1 MENKKNKSIDN
12 ELSEASPNIISL
24 TNSQA
29 QVIYDQKGLDY
40 ISNLPFINKRDSG
53 GNVVITGTVLPLTD
67 EEQTKYN
74 ESIIVELNDRVYTN
88 SSVNRALDTQF
99 KYFKFPPKLT
109 TRVVPTGSIDLPDL
123 PVEDGLLFTGRILDV
138 EGKLYYLEGST
149 YYEIAADSPRLG
161 FPQKHLPALTFLL
174 EKLEKPFLFRT
185 KDDEFDSDTYP
196 KFNPISKLGFVDG
209 SKTMTYLNQK
219 GELRRRDKY
228 SGIID
233 IKSETYLSDP
243 KFEDGGILGLADL
256 ADNNITDTVVE
267 FNFDLIDE
275 INPAP
280 WNFGFLVDNEG
291 TAFLNQTLLVEDL
304 DLRDPAGSYTLID
317 QRPGLNRIGIYAENK
332 PPANGQNPGSVFYEF
347 KDAASRSFS
356 HARGWRA
363 QDASDGQ
370 YGNDKGFKPWG
381 NTPVDEEMTPSRIV
395 TNTYAEDGSYNKVYN
410 TSHNFW
416 LGNNQYGFGLAR
428 INAEY
433 KWDNRGVRS
442 AAVYRLGLNQDIGW
456 SPKSNTNKR
465 YGVVMVN
472 SQLIIAVQT
481 DNFILPNANE
491 VGIVITLNYKST
503 ATKIIRSRTPSKSW
517 NGFNQIAIVIPG
529 ADVTEDLYQIN
540 VTQEEV
546 PIVDPELEAKRA
558 ELAQLKS
565 NLDAAEGRLKQ
576 AQTFNFDRI
585 NQQLTIINRR
595 ISAAEPRTLPAGPF
609 NFVTF
614 GDPELYNRLIQQRV
628 PIQNQFDEADQELRD
643 AQDARDEAQTNY
655 DNAAEATSNYIK
667 SYIEGRIQ
675 GNS

>member
-12 ELSEASPNIISL
+12 ELSDASPNIISL

-40 ISNLPFINKRDSG
+40 ISNLPFINKRDTG

-67 EEQTKYN
+67 EEQLKYN

-99 KYFKFPPKLT
+99 KYFKFPAKLT

-149 YYEIAADSPRLG
+149 YYEIAADSPQLG
-161 FPQKHLPALTFLL
+161 FPQKHLPALSFLS
-174 EKLEKPFLFRT
+174 EKLEKPFLFRVNA
-185 KDDEFDSDTYP
+185 DDTESDKFPT
-196 KFNPISKLGFVDG
+196 FNPISKLGFAYG
-209 SKTMTYLNQK
+209 QITMTYNNQK

-267 FNFDLIDE
+267 FNFNLIDE

-280 WNFGFLVDNEG
+280 YEFGLLVDDIG
-291 TAFLNQTLLVEDL
+291 TVFINNLALSIARGLGQGPFNAVLPWNLLNT
-304 DLRDPAGSYTLID
+304 GI
-317 QRPGLNRIGIYAENK
+317 NRIGVHA
-332 PPANGQNPGSVFYEF
+332 ANTGGPGAIAY
-347 KDAASRSFS
+347 SFNNVNRQTFRHS
-356 HARGWRA
+356 KGWRV
-363 QDASDGQ
+363 QDAYDGQ
-370 YGNDKGFKPWG
+370 YGNTLGVRPFQNIDVTE
-381 NTPVDEEMTPSRIV
+381 NMTPSRV
-395 TNTYAEDGSYNKVYN
+395 ATNTYPEDGTYN
-410 TSHNFW
+410 TAYNPADKFW
-416 LGNNQYGFGLAR
+416 LGNNNFNQGQNR

-456 SPKSNTNKR
+456 SPKSNTNNR

-472 SQLIIAVQT
+472 SPLIIAVQT
-481 DNFILPNANE
+481 DNFILPNLTQ
-491 VGIVITLNYKST
+491 VGIVVTLKYKSSPE
-503 ATKIIRSRTPSKSW
+503 KEIRNQIPSKSW
-517 NGFNQIAIVIPG
+517 NGFNQITVGVPA

-546 PIVDPELEAKRA
+546 PIVDQVIETLQDDQRNKESLLENAKINVETARDVRKLKQQQLSIANQNLRGQPTGGLFDTQQFWIDRRA
-558 ELAQLKS
+558 EAAAAQS
-565 NLDAAEGRLKQ
+565 R
-576 AQTFNFDRI
+576 AQTEFNDADDS
-585 NQQLTIINRR
+585 LT
-595 ISAAEPRTLPAGPF
+595 
-609 NFVTF
+609 
-614 GDPELYNRLIQQRV
+614 
-628 PIQNQFDEADQELRD
+628 D
-643 AQDARDEAQTNY
+643 AQDARDTAQTEY
-655 DNAAEATSNYIK
+655 DAAVAATLDRFNILVQP
-667 SYIEGRIQ
+667 Q

>member
-12 ELSEASPNIISL
+12 ELSQASPNIISL

-40 ISNLPFINKRDSG
+40 ISNLPFINKRDTG

-67 EEQTKYN
+67 EEQAKYN

-123 PVEDGLLFTGRILDV
+123 PVEDGLLFIGRILDV

-161 FPQKHLPALTFLL
+161 FPQKHLPALTFLS

-185 KDDEFDSDTYP
+185 KDDDKDPDKFPT
-196 KFNPISKLGFVDG
+196 FNPISKSGNADDY
-209 SKTMTYLNQK
+209 KTMTYNNQR

-233 IKSETYLSDP
+233 LKTETYLSDP

-280 WNFGFLVDNEG
+280 YEFGLLVDDIGYAWINQENIIFNSG
-291 TAFLNQTLLVEDL
+291 LGAGMQRRTFDFLSLNT
-304 DLRDPAGSYTLID
+304 
-317 QRPGLNRIGIYAENK
+317 GLNRIGIWAGNTGG
-332 PPANGQNPGSVFYEF
+332 AASVNYEF
-347 KDAASRSFS
+347 KDRNGRPFR
-356 HARGWRA
+356 HAKGWRA
-363 QDASDGQ
+363 QDAFAGQ
-370 YGNDKGFKPWG
+370 YGNEYGVKPWQ

-395 TNTYAEDGSYNKVYN
+395 TNVYPEDGSYNKVYN
-410 TSHNFW
+410 TEGKFW
-416 LGNNQYGFGLAR
+416 LGNNNADAGLTR
-428 INAEY
+428 LNAEY

-442 AAVYRLGLNQDIGW
+442 AAVYGLGLKQDIGW
-456 SPKSNTNKR
+456 SPKSNTNNR
-465 YGVVMVN
+465 YGIVMVGG
-472 SQLIIAVQT
+472 QLIIAIQT

-491 VGIVITLNYKST
+491 VEIVVTLNYKST
-503 ATKIIRSRTPSKSW
+503 PTKIIRSRTPSKSW
-517 NGFNQIAIVIPG
+517 NGFNQISVRVPG

-546 PIVDPELEAKRA
+546 PITDPELEAKRA

-565 NLDAAEGRLKQ
+565 NLDAAAGRIER
-576 AQTFNFDRI
+576 AQTLLDQRRI
-585 NQQLTIINRR
+585 PLNSINRR
-595 ISAAEPRTLPAGPF
+595 IQQAQPRTFGFTQA
-609 NFVTF
+609 
-614 GDPELYNRLIQQRV
+614 GDPELYNRLIQERL
-628 PIQNQFDEADQELRD
+628 PIQNQFNQANQELQN
-643 AQDARDEAQTNY
+643 AQKARDEAQTNY
-655 DNAAEATSNYIK
+655 DNEVAATSNYIK

>member
-12 ELSEASPNIISL
+12 ELSDASPNIISL

-40 ISNLPFINKRDSG
+40 ISNLPFINKRDTG

-67 EEQTKYN
+67 EEQAKYN
-74 ESIIVELNDRVYTN
+74 ESITIELNDRVYTN

-99 KYFKFPPKLT
+99 KYFKFPAKLT
-109 TRVVPTGSIDLPDL
+109 TRVVPTGSIDLPEL
-123 PVEDGLLFTGRILDV
+123 QEEGGLLFTGRILNV

-149 YYEIAADSPRLG
+149 YYEIAADSPQLG
-161 FPQKHLPALTFLL
+161 FPQKHLPALTFLS
-174 EKLEKPFLFRT
+174 EKLEKPFLFRV
-185 KDDEFDSDTYP
+185 KDDDPDSELFPRWNNTTRNGYADANNLTY
-196 KFNPISKLGFVDG
+196 N
-209 SKTMTYLNQK
+209 NQK

-280 WNFGFLVDNEG
+280 YEFGLLVDDVG
-291 TAFLNQTLLVEDL
+291 AAFINQKNIIANSPLRAGMQRRSLDFLTLNTGV
-304 DLRDPAGSYTLID
+304 
-317 QRPGLNRIGIYAENK
+317 NRIGIWAVNT
-332 PPANGQNPGSVFYEF
+332 GGPGNVNYEF
-347 KDAASRSFS
+347 KDRLDRPFR
-356 HARGWRA
+356 HAKGWRA
-363 QDASDGQ
+363 QDAFADQYDG
-370 YGNDKGFKPWG
+370 DPSGFKPWQ

-395 TNTYAEDGSYNKVYN
+395 TNAYAEDGSYNKVYN
-410 TSHNFW
+410 TEGKFW
-416 LGNNQYGFGLAR
+416 LGNNNFGSGFSR

-472 SQLIIAVQT
+472 SPLTIAVET
-481 DNFILPNANE
+481 DNFILPNLE
-491 VGIVITLNYKST
+491 QVEIVVTLKYKST
-503 ATKIIRSRTPSKSW
+503 PTKEIRNRIPSKSW
-517 NGFNQIAIVIPG
+517 NGFNQITVSVPA

-540 VTQEEV
+540 VEQDDV
-546 PIVDPELEAKRA
+546 PIVDEELVTLRDDQRNKKSLLDHAEIIVREATNLRDSILEDA
-558 ELAQLKS
+558 PRGSFGQLS
-565 NLDAAEGRLKQ
+565 SQSLSDLEFANSVL
-576 AQTFNFDRI
+576 N
-585 NQQLTIINRR
+585 
-595 ISAAEPRTLPAGPF
+595 
-609 NFVTF
+609 
-614 GDPELYNRLIQQRV
+614 
-628 PIQNQFDEADQELRD
+628 D
-643 AQDARDEAQTNY
+643 AQDIRNTAQTDY
-655 DNAAEATSNYIK
+655 DDAVAASSRYLKNLA
-667 SYIEGRIQ
+667 Q